1 MTQAPPPPARP
12 KFRIPA
18 LIGTVVFAVVA
29 ASVGWLTAG
38 DDRGCAAET
47 PAVFS
52 HLYRIS
58 SATMEPTIR
67 QGDWLWA
74 ERRAY
79 CTRDPERGDL
89 VVIALAAHPG
99 TVFVKRVIG
108 LPGDRVQLKQGE
120 LYLNGEPVRHDWIE
134 SAIHSSESGE
144 ASQSAR
150 FMETLPNETRYAVD
164 VADPEAPLEN
174 TEAITVPAGQYFVL
188 GDNRDHSLDSRM
200 ASEFGLV
207 PRASIADRPTLVLWS
222 ADKSRIGLRLGVRP

>member
-18 LIGTVVFAVVA
+18 LIAASVLAVVA
-29 ASVGWLTAG
+29 ASIGWLTVG
-38 DDRGCAAET
+38 DASGCAAET

-52 HLYRIS
+52 HIYRIS
-58 SATMEPTIR
+58 SDTMEPTIH

-89 VVIALAAHPG
+89 VVLALANHPG

-108 LPGDRVQLKQGE
+108 LPGDRVQLKQAE
-120 LYLNGEPVRHDWIE
+120 LYLNGEPVRRDWIE
-134 SAIHSSESGE
+134 SAIHAGETGE
-144 ASQSAR
+144 ASQRAR
-150 FMETLPNETRYAVD
+150 FMETLPNETRYGVE

-174 TEAITVPAGQYFVL
+174 TEEVTVPEGRYFVL
-188 GDNRDHSLDSRM
+188 GDNRDHSEDSRM

-207 PRASIADRPTLVLWS
+207 ARASIADRPTLVVWS
-222 ADKSRIGLRLGVRP
+222 ADRSRIGLRLGVRP